1 MAGITRKVNH
11 WLQAYLEYTA
21 EQESPK
27 AFHTWVGLSVIA
39 STLERRVW
47 LNRGYYDLF
56 PNLYVV
62 LVGASAKVRKTTA
75 VNTGYNLLR
84 EALPDITI
92 VSQKMTPEALINVF
106 VQESREREM
115 SGGTIVSTELGVF
128 LGSGTRATDLMQLL
142 TDWYDC
148 PKRFVYHTLAR
159 GKEPMENVYCNLIG
173 CTTPEWLKDAMP
185 PSAIGGGF
193 TSRIVFV
200 YGEEPQKLIA
210 FPFVTQKMLEQKRKL
225 MYDLEAIK
233 DMDGQF
239 YLTEDAQGMFSKW
252 YQEHSLNEHS
262 EHKALDGYMG
272 RKHDTLL
279 RVGMCV
285 AACKRNDLFIDTP
298 DLEESLMLMME
309 VEKTLPT
316 TLRLIQMTP
325 VGVDFERVFRII
337 ARKGRCKRS
346 DLMRSVSY
354 CMNAKRLDEVINDLT
369 VADRIES
376 FTNKGTTFYKVKG
389 GVE

>member
-21 EQESPK
+21 EQESPR

-106 VQESREREM
+106 VQESRERKM

-148 PKRFVYHTLAR
+148 PKR
-159 GKEPMENVYCNLIG
+159 
-173 CTTPEWLKDAMP
+173 
-185 PSAIGGGF
+185 
-193 TSRIVFV
+193 
-200 YGEEPQKLIA
+200 
-210 FPFVTQKMLEQKRKL
+210 
-225 MYDLEAIK
+225 
-233 DMDGQF
+233 
-239 YLTEDAQGMFSKW
+239 
-252 YQEHSLNEHS
+252 
-262 EHKALDGYMG
+262 
-272 RKHDTLL
+272 
-279 RVGMCV
+279 
-285 AACKRNDLFIDTP
+285 
-298 DLEESLMLMME
+298 
-309 VEKTLPT
+309 
-316 TLRLIQMTP
+316 
-325 VGVDFERVFRII
+325 
-337 ARKGRCKRS
+337 
-346 DLMRSVSY
+346 
-354 CMNAKRLDEVINDLT
+354 
-369 VADRIES
+369 
-376 FTNKGTTFYKVKG
+376 
-389 GVE
+389 